1 MAQIHDVRP
10 FAVGGPVNKPRAEEI
25 RRRIANACLRLE
37 RRNVEAKRGTAMELF
52 ERAVSECVDGNK
64 RQSVRDCYRQLQW
77 TVLNQGVGT
86 AHLPSESTFRRCA
99 KRELSRRSG
108 ITSPKARAAQIKE
121 IEAVLLDA
129 LLNAFEVMP
138 DRTVRLRSNRQPVIG

>member
-77 TVLNQGVGT
+77 TVLNQGVGS
-86 AHLPSESTFRRCA
+86 AHLPSESTFRRRA
-99 KRELSRRSG
+99 KRELGRRSG
-108 ITSPKARAAQIKE
+108 MTSPNRTAQIKE
-121 IEAVLLDA
+121 IEAVLLDV

>member
-1 MAQIHDVRP
+1 MAQIHDLRP
-10 FAVGGPVNKPRAEEI
+10 IAVGDPVIKPRAEEI

-37 RRNVEAKRGTAMELF
+37 RRNVDAKHATTMELF
-52 ERAVSECVDGNK
+52 QRAVSECVDGNK

-77 TVLNQGVGT
+77 TVLKQGVGT

-99 KRELSRRSG
+99 KRELCRRSG
-108 ITSPKARAAQIKE
+108 ISSPKARTAQIKE
-121 IEAVLLDA
+121 IGAVLLDV

-138 DRTVRLRSNRQPVIG
+138 DRSVRLRTNRQP